1 MEDEVIEFI
10 EIPEEEKPLWKKILI
25 ALLGLFLL
33 FLILGYFLLPLDT
46 FASLIDSETIKDGL
60 VEQDVSVRFEN
71 GSYEVLL
78 EKYNSYLSEEFKVCL
93 FGKYD
98 GIYHVT
104 SVYDVA
110 MYEQAF
116 DHVVSEPCPEE
127 ALIALHSHP
136 YRQCLA
142 SAQDLKTLEK
152 AQEVNPGT
160 LIGIMCEPERFS
172 FYS

>member
-1 MEDEVIEFI
+1 MEEEITFTGIEA
-10 EIPEEEKPLWKKILI
+10 EEKPLWKRIAL

-33 FLILGYFLLPLDT
+33 FLLLGYFLLPLDT
-46 FASLIDSETIKDGL
+46 LASLLESEEVENGL
-60 VEQDVSVRFEN
+60 VEQDVSVSFEN

-78 EKYNSYLSEEFKVCL
+78 EKYQSYLTEEFKVCL
-93 FGKYD
+93 FGEYD
-98 GIYHVT
+98 GVYHIT
-104 SVYDVA
+104 SVFDVV
-110 MYEQAF
+110 MHEQAF
-116 DHVVSEPCPEE
+116 DHVVSEACPEE
-127 ALIALHSHP
+127 TLIALHSHP

-152 AQEVNPGT
+152 AQEVNPQA